1 MEERPTRLTWA
12 RVLLD
17 RRGFRPKVAIAIA
30 EINRITVGGGTCLW
44 PEPGDGDEDL
54 PHSGMPFV
62 TTYPADGS
70 TPASMRHSVHL
81 IENMPG
87 GRNRSSQHQPRA
99 LTIAARQVPLPGP
112 STPVAFPV
120 GR

>member
-30 EINRITVGGGTCLW
+30 EIDRITVGGGTCLW

-70 TPASMRHSVHL
+70 TLDAVDAVVSLV
-81 IENMPG
+81 
-87 GRNRSSQHQPRA
+87 
-99 LTIAARQVPLPGP
+99 V
-112 STPVAFPV
+112 V
-120 GR
+120 